1 MNKIEKY
8 YKEAFSDFE
17 YKVSGSFWQKLKWR
31 LLWIDLKYYAVG
43 GTLLAF
49 AGLAFYFGLAHQE
62 NLSATGAFP
71 GQYNTVDY
79 QTNVVQLLASNEDLP
94 SYNTIIAKQTI
105 TLDKTLKSEIS
116 KTNQMKTTNNN
127 SGVIIESVRSPVIK
141 ATTKKTQENEKDYLL
156 SEIEAV
162 SIAIEGNGDF
172 GPKLIYDSTTRLF
185 IPNNK
190 TSISL
195 AFYISPAYN
204 ISEMST
210 TSAYNEN
217 LDYRNKREKSSVSLS
232 AGIDFQLNIKNWYVQ
247 TGLSYS
253 KFSNYRNYNHT
264 FLAYDS
270 LRSYYENDT
279 TWGWVYDPPDFGK
292 PVPIAIDSV
301 LVAVYNDMNEGK
313 NEWNYLEI
321 PLLFGYKLNKG
332 RFSFD
337 LATGVSYGLLINAS
351 GNIPSLTEKNIF
363 TELSEMNSLMN
374 RNQFNYILQL
384 GVSYHIT
391 PVWSIMA
398 KPYYKQNL
406 QSVFDKSYP
415 FDQRF
420 RALGMK
426 IGLIV
431 NW

>member
-8 YKEAFSDFE
+8 YKEAFSNFE
-17 YKVSGSFWQKLKWR
+17 YKVSGSFWRKLKWR
-31 LLWIDLKYYAVG
+31 LLWIDLKYYIAG

-49 AGLAFYFGLAHQE
+49 TGLAFYFGLAHQE
-62 NLSATGAFP
+62 NLPATDAFS
-71 GQYNTVDY
+71 GQYNTVNY
-79 QTNVVQLLASNEDLP
+79 QTNVIQLLASNENLP
-94 SYNTIIAKQTI
+94 SYNTLIAKQTVI
-105 TLDKTLKSEIS
+105 PDKTLKSEIS
-116 KTNQMKTTNNN
+116 KTNQIKTTNNN
-127 SGVIIESVRSPVIK
+127 SAVSTESANSPVIS
-141 ATTKKTQENEKDYLL
+141 ATTENAQENETDYLL
-156 SEIEAV
+156 SEIDAV
-162 SIAIEGNGDF
+162 SIAFDGNGDS
-172 GPKLIYDSTTRLF
+172 GPKLIYDSTTNLF
-185 IPNNK
+185 IPNKK

-195 AFYISPAYN
+195 AFFVSPAYN
-204 ISEMST
+204 IPEMSA
-210 TSAYNEN
+210 TSVYNEN
-217 LDYRNKREKSSVSLS
+217 LEYKKTHEKASVSLS
-232 AGIDFQLNIKNWYVQ
+232 AGVDFQLNLKNWYLQ

-253 KFSNYRNYNHT
+253 KFSNNRNYNHT

-301 LVAVYNDMNEGK
+301 LVAVYNDINEGK

-321 PLLFGYKLNKG
+321 PLLVGYKLNKG

-337 LATGVSYGLLINAS
+337 LATGVSYGLLINTS
-351 GNIPSLTEKNIF
+351 GNVPSTAEKNIF

-374 RNQFNYILQL
+374 RNQFNYILQI

-415 FDQRF
+415 VDQRF

-426 IGLIV
+426 FGLIV

>member
-8 YKEAFSDFE
+8 YKEAFSNFE
-17 YKVSGSFWQKLKWR
+17 YKVSGSFWRKLKWR
-31 LLWIDLKYYAVG
+31 LLWIDLKYYIAG

-49 AGLAFYFGLAHQE
+49 TGLAFYFGLAHQE
-62 NLSATGAFP
+62 NLPATDAFS
-71 GQYNTVDY
+71 GQYNTVNY
-79 QTNVVQLLASNEDLP
+79 QTNVIQLLASNENLP
-94 SYNTIIAKQTI
+94 SYNTLIAKQTVI
-105 TLDKTLKSEIS
+105 PDKTLKSEIS
-116 KTNQMKTTNNN
+116 KTNQIKTTNNN
-127 SGVIIESVRSPVIK
+127 SAVSTESANSPVIS
-141 ATTKKTQENEKDYLL
+141 ATTENAQENETDYLL
-156 SEIEAV
+156 SEIDAV
-162 SIAIEGNGDF
+162 SIAFDGNGDS
-172 GPKLIYDSTTRLF
+172 GPKLIYDSTTNLF
-185 IPNNK
+185 IPNKK
-190 TSISL
+190 TSISM
-195 AFYISPAYN
+195 AFFVSPAYN
-204 ISEMST
+204 IPEMSA
-210 TSAYNEN
+210 TSVYNEN
-217 LDYRNKREKSSVSLS
+217 LEYKKTHEKASVSLS
-232 AGIDFQLNIKNWYVQ
+232 AGVDFQLNLKNWYLQ

-253 KFSNYRNYNHT
+253 KFSNNRNYNHT

-301 LVAVYNDMNEGK
+301 LVAVYNDINEGK

-321 PLLFGYKLNKG
+321 PLLVGYKLNKG

-337 LATGVSYGLLINAS
+337 LATGVSYGLLINTS
-351 GNIPSLTEKNIF
+351 GNVPSTAEKNIF

-374 RNQFNYILQL
+374 RNQFNYILQI

-415 FDQRF
+415 VDQRF

-426 IGLIV
+426 FGLIV